1 VSAGQIAALIAAGA
15 FVVLVVLLAIP
26 LIKLGKTLDAATEA
40 IERTNSN
47 TDPLLVGANQTITHV
62 NAQLERVDGITSN
75 AQAVTGNVSAL
86 TSVFTATLGGPLVK
100 TAALSYG
107 LSKAIRAR
115 KKKNAAKA
123 AKKAAK

>member
-1 VSAGQIAALIAAGA
+1 MSAGQIAALIAAGA